1 MRLWRY
7 GAEHSDSDLHIYL
20 REMIEGEEVKDT
32 NTLAKVK
39 TVDELL
45 PKPVDKPSTKIW
57 EREYKIIEECLQLDW
72 TIEQGC
78 MLAGISVPSYYKHRE
93 KNPDFARRMDI
104 AKQFPK
110 MVARAA
116 IQKRIRQW
124 DAKTALEYLKL
135 RDKFYKPEVVEEGE
149 TETAP
154 VVQFISVASN
164 EWNTTNTDI
173 QNDTKPNS
181 VSEWYASSWEV
192 EKQTPWENE
201 EQVLRNLDSLSF
213 SNE

>member
-1 MRLWRY
+1 
-7 GAEHSDSDLHIYL
+7 
-20 REMIEGEEVKDT
+20 
-32 NTLAKVK
+32 
-39 TVDELL
+39 
-45 PKPVDKPSTKIW
+45 
-57 EREYKIIEECLQLDW
+57 
-72 TIEQGC
+72 
-78 MLAGISVPSYYKHRE
+78 
-93 KNPDFARRMDI
+93 MDI

-135 RDKFYKPEVVEEGE
+135 RDKFYKPEVVEEWEE
-149 TETAP
+149 TTAP

-164 EWNTTNTDI
+164 EWANNTTSHDSQTNI
-173 QNDTKPNS
+173 KPES
-181 VSEWYASSWEV
+181 VWQWYSSSSEP
-192 EKQTPWENE
+192 KTPRENE

>member
-1 MRLWRY
+1 
-7 GAEHSDSDLHIYL
+7 
-20 REMIEGEEVKDT
+20 MIEGEEVRDT
-32 NTLAKVK
+32 NTLAKIK
-39 TVDELL
+39 TVDDML
-45 PKPVDKPSTKIW
+45 PKPVEKPSTKIW

-135 RDKFYKPEVVEEGE
+135 RDKFYKPEVVEEWEE
-149 TETAP
+149 TTAP

-164 EWNTTNTDI
+164 EWAD
-173 QNDTKPNS
+173 QSKNDWQTPIKPS
-181 VSEWYASSWEV
+181 SASEWYANSWEQ

>member
-1 MRLWRY
+1 
-7 GAEHSDSDLHIYL
+7 
-20 REMIEGEEVKDT
+20 VKDT

-39 TVDELL
+39 TVDEML

-78 MLAGISVPSYYKHRE
+78 MLAWISVPSYYKHRE

-135 RDKFYKPEVVEEGE
+135 RDKFYKPEVVEEWEE
-149 TETAP
+149 TTAP

-164 EWNTTNTDI
+164 EWNTTNPDI
-173 QNDTKPNS
+173 QNDTKPS
-181 VSEWYASSWEV
+181 SASEWYANSWEV